1 MTKRITLALPILAS
15 IVTLMAGLH
24 TDRVSLTEFA
34 GLHTVSAQNA
44 TNMTAGTN
52 MTNATSGGNA
62 TSSNTST
69 STAKMHLEEGL
80 KALKAGDKDSAMT
93 HLSAAQAA
101 MSGASSNA
109 MMHFQEG
116 MKALQAGD
124 TNGAITHLTAADQS
138 LG

>member
-1 MTKRITLALPILAS
+1 
-15 IVTLMAGLH
+15 
-24 TDRVSLTEFA
+24 
-34 GLHTVSAQNA
+34 
-44 TNMTAGTN
+44 
-52 MTNATSGGNA
+52 
-62 TSSNTST
+62 
-69 STAKMHLEEGL
+69 
-80 KALKAGDKDSAMT
+80 MT

-124 TNGAITHLTAADQS
+124 TNGAIMHLTAADQS